1 MDMDDMIDTE
11 TGIDNISV
19 VEHEVSLLLRLAESA
34 RKTAET
40 LDRSAYL
47 LLGELETRGPLGIAV
62 LAQSFQVD
70 LSTAS
75 RQTAA
80 LEAKGLVERLPDPDD
95 GRISLL
101 QITPCGRAQFQATR
115 AARHAL
121 FDDILDGWP
130 EEERR
135 RLGASLA
142 RLNQSITQRR
152 RRLQTRGS
160 GAHQ

>member
-1 MDMDDMIDTE
+1 MTETE
-11 TGIDNISV
+11 TGIDSISV

-101 QITPCGRAQFQATR
+101 HITPRGRAQFQAAR

-121 FDDILDGWP
+121 FDDILTDWP
-130 EEERR
+130 EEDRR

-142 RLNQSITQRR
+142 RLNGAITQRR
-152 RRLQTRGS
+152 RRLQERGPR
-160 GAHQ
+160 AH

>member
-1 MDMDDMIDTE
+1 MDDMIDTDI
-11 TGIDNISV
+11 GIDSVGV
-19 VEHEVSLLLRLAESA
+19 VEREVSLLLRLAESA

-62 LAQSFQVD
+62 LAQLFQVD

-75 RQTAA
+75 RQTTA
-80 LEAKGLVERLPDPDD
+80 LEAKGLVERLSDPDD

-101 QITPCGRAQFQATR
+101 RITPRGRAQFQATR

-121 FDDILDGWP
+121 FDDILADWP
-130 EEERR
+130 EEDRR
-135 RLGASLA
+135 QLGAFLA
-142 RLNQSITQRR
+142 RLNRSITQRR
-152 RRLQTRGS
+152 RRLNARQSDAR
-160 GAHQ
+160 